1 MFDIQE
7 YYQGSYK
14 PDPDLSFSISDI
26 DDDISDDIDE
36 LLKDRFDK
44 LYMQDRYK
52 YGNHCVDIIY
62 PRLGYPGNRSL
73 IMGPDKVR
81 FLLSL
86 YPGKED
92 LEHISKIVI
101 RPRYIEI
108 GSIELTSL
116 YLAKKKILVIYLFHP
131 YVYPITTGND
141 TDSGFTSINLE
152 QLSKQRFT
160 RNLKQRENA
169 AHPLWYYISVIARSR
184 ENSAGGI
191 EKFFIRKNPINDS
204 EYRILNDISHYYNQ
218 HGY

>member
-7 YYQGSYK
+7 YYQGNYR
-14 PDPDLSFSISDI
+14 PDPESSFSINDI

-36 LLKDRFDK
+36 LLKNRFDK
-44 LYMQDRYK
+44 LYLQDRYK
-52 YGNHCVDIIY
+52 HGSHNIDIIY

-73 IMGPDKVR
+73 MLGPDKVR

-92 LEHISKIVI
+92 LQHIQKIVI

-116 YLAKKKILVIYLFHP
+116 YIAQKKVLVIYLFHP
-131 YVYPITTGND
+131 YVYPVTAESGGSFTGM
-141 TDSGFTSINLE
+141 SLE
-152 QLSKQRFT
+152 DLAKQRFS

-184 ENSAGGI
+184 ADNNRGI
-191 EKFFIRKNPINDS
+191 EKFFIKKNPINDS
-204 EYRILNDISHYYNQ
+204 EYRILNDISCYFSQ